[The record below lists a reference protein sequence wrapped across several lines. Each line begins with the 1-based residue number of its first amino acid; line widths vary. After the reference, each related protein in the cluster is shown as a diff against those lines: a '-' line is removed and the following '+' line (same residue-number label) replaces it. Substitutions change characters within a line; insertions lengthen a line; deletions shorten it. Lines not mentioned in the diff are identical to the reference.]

1 MYNIIYETIRQS
13 RLDAR
18 YWMLGAGAL
27 GRNTAFNRV
36 ARVQNMYKRMTKLP
50 VLTWMYLQDTTQYAK
65 AWRKHAQ
72 CDANYFKYKKHE
84 NDVIGTHVH

>member
-1 MYNIIYETIRQS
+1 
-13 RLDAR
+13 
-18 YWMLGAGAL
+18 
-27 GRNTAFNRV
+27 
-36 ARVQNMYKRMTKLP
+36 MYKRMTKLP